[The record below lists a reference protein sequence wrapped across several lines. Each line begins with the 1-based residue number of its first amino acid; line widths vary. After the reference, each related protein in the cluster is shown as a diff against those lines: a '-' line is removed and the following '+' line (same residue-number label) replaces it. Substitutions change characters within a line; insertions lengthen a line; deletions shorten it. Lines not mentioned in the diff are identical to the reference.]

1 MAVIKKAEECPP
13 KGAPAY
19 MTTYGDLMTLLLTFF
34 VLLLSFS
41 SMREAKF
48 RRAIG
53 SLKGALGV
61 LPNEQSIVE
70 PQIIPIPQ
78 MTNLQESE
86 ISETIVEMQEASA
99 DMDISEA
106 IKLETVEDGILIT
119 LSDTVLF
126 DQGRARL
133 KDQMFPFLTSVA
145 NFTKG
150 WPNQIIVYGHTDTD
164 VVSNFN
170 QFFRDNRELSFF
182 RANEVVRYFALQGVP
197 EETMTPVPMGEYKP
211 VETNDTERGKAQ
223 NRRVEILIKYDRESG
238 LPDAAKAY
246 LNRLNINY

>member
-1 MAVIKKAEECPP
+1 MSARKAEECPP

-61 LPNEQSIVE
+61 LPNEQSTVE

-86 ISETIVEMQEASA
+86 ISESIVEMQEASA
-99 DMDISEA
+99 EMDISEA
-106 IKLETVEDGILIT
+106 INLEIVEEGILIT
-119 LSDTVLF
+119 ISDTVTFLSGSEQLQ
-126 DQGRARL
+126 DRIL
-133 KDQMFPFLTSVA
+133 PFLTSVA
-145 NFTKG
+145 DMTKG
-150 WPNQIIVYGHTDTD
+150 WPNEIIVYGHTDTD
-164 VVSNFN
+164 AVSTSNLL
-170 QFFRDNRELSFF
+170 FRDNRELSFF
-182 RANEVVRYFALQGVP
+182 RANEVVRYLALQGVP
-197 EETMTPVPMGEYKP
+197 LDTMTPVPMGEYHP
-211 VETNDTERGKAQ
+211 VDTNDTERGKAR
-223 NRRVEILIKYDRESG
+223 NRRVELLIKYDRDSG
-238 LPDAAKAY
+238 IPGNVKAY
-246 LNRLNINY
+246 LDRLNINY